1 MGCPQI
7 MKRDCPREWKGK
19 EGKMKS
25 FALIAAS
32 VAALASVQAAAQ
44 STATTIIFQ
53 MTVSTGAS
61 ACLPQASATVVDHSF
76 GDTENLEVVVAGLPP
91 NTGFD
96 FFIIQ
101 VPNAPFGA
109 AWYMGDITTDVNG
122 FGVGNFVGRFSRET
136 FIISPG
142 AVPAPNEFPAPPA
155 VVPEATAGV
164 QTNPVQMYHLGLWFD
179 SAADAAKAGC
189 PSTATPFNGEH
200 NAGIQVLNTANYPQ
214 LQGPL
219 LFLQ

>member
-1 MGCPQI
+1 
-7 MKRDCPREWKGK
+7 
-19 EGKMKS
+19 MKS

-44 STATTIIFQ
+44 STAFNGTVPL
-53 MTVSTGAS
+53 TVSKGAS
-61 ACLPQASATVVDHSF
+61 ACLPQAFGYAVVHPS
-76 GDTENLEVVVAGLPP
+76 GDTENLEVVVGGLPP

-122 FGVGNFVGRFSRET
+122 FGVGNFVGRFSSET
-136 FIISPG
+136 FIISQG
-142 AVPAPNEFPAPPA
+142 AVPAPNEFPDPPA

-189 PSTATPFNGEH
+189 PTTKTPFNGEH
-200 NAGIQVLNTANYPQ
+200 NAGIQVLNTASSPN

-219 LFLQ
+219 IGLK